1 MNTYF
6 IRIRSQLNSGGLD
19 GDLHVN
25 SQPSS
30 DLDSKIHDEKN
41 SSTTGR
47 NAYKKG
53 IYKKSHLYIRMWD
66 PRVHYNRLQIHTSV
80 LQRLINVIKAKQE
93 EDIRR

>member
-53 IYKKSHLYIRMWD
+53 DLQEVAPVYQNVGPQGALQSTANTYE
-66 PRVHYNRLQIHTSV
+66 RLAK
-80 LQRLINVIKAKQE
+80 INK
-93 EDIRR
+93 RN